1 MRREGQLWGW
11 GRPHY
16 TVYRVPTVEPQ
27 GEGILAFECAGAR
40 QLMGS
45 TRGSEKVRED
55 SLGWVQEE
63 E

>member
-1 MRREGQLWGW
+1 MRREGQLWGRA
-11 GRPHY
+11 GPHY

-27 GEGILAFECAGAR
+27 GEGILAFECAGPS
-40 QLMGS
+40 QLLGS
-45 TRGSEKVRED
+45 MRGSEKVRVD